1 MTEYCCEKCGYI
13 ITKPEKFWISDIYKY
28 MFCDEN
34 NNLLLN
40 QIIKFENMYQEWEDL
55 FDRFNIKLP
64 KPIKDMTYYRN
75 ASIRKS
81 YQEYYDEELKNII
94 YEKDQFIF
102 DTYGYSF

>member
-1 MTEYCCEKCGYI
+1 M
-13 ITKPEKFWISDIYKY
+13 DI
-28 MFCDEN
+28 N
-34 NNLLLN
+34 PPL
-40 QIIKFENMYQEWEDL
+40 
-55 FDRFNIKLP
+55 
-64 KPIKDMTYYRN
+64 KDMTYYRN